1 MNSHF
6 EITMRNVKSTY
17 AKCHI
22 FFSNSYVKSTVNGDH
37 LVIGHL
43 AQKHVEEE
51 KNQEQDKRPFLHQ
64 MED

>member
-6 EITMRNVKSTY
+6 EITMRIKSTY
-17 AKCHI
+17 AKGHI
-22 FFSNSYVKSTVNGDH
+22 FFSNSYVKATVNGDH

-43 AQKHVEEE
+43 AQKHVEEG
-51 KNQEQDKRPFLHQ
+51 KDHVQDKRPFLHQ

>member
-1 MNSHF
+1 M
-6 EITMRNVKSTY
+6 VLKSTY

-22 FFSNSYVKSTVNGDH
+22 FFSNSYVKATVNGDH

-43 AQKHVEEE
+43 AQKHVEEGIDHV
-51 KNQEQDKRPFLHQ
+51 QDNRQLLHQ